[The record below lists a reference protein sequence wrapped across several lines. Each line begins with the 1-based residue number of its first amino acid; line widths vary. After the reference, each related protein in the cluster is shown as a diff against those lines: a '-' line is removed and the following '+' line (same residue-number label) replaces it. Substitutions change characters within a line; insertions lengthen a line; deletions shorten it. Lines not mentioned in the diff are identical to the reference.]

1 LNTYSARAALP
12 TVALL
17 VSDELQQ
24 RLFTFSAQ
32 EQLASFATVIQF
44 PDGRPDEKM
53 LVPLLEQADICITS
67 WDTPPLPTAFFRQS
81 THLSLIAHAGGTIRH
96 LLPTEIF
103 EHGIHV
109 TQASA
114 ALAEGIAEFTVLQTL
129 LCLTQLHTLD
139 QQMKTGSSWHKMREE
154 PTGHLLSAQ
163 IVGIVGA
170 SRVGR
175 EVIKRLRPF
184 GCHIVVYDPY
194 LTQKDADAL
203 GVESLDLDT
212 LFSVADI
219 VSLHAPLL
227 PETYEMIGP
236 AQLAHLRDG
245 AILLNTACAH
255 LVEEDALIQE
265 LETGRIQAALDVFH
279 EEPLARTHPLRLL
292 PNVLLSPHIAA
303 MRYETLF
310 NQGQMIV
317 DEVQRFLNNEP
328 LRYEIL
334 REKLFTLA

>member
-1 LNTYSARAALP
+1 
-12 TVALL
+12 VALL
-17 VSDELQQ
+17 ISDELQQ

-44 PDGRPDEKM
+44 PDGQPDEKV
-53 LVPLLEQADICITS
+53 LVSLLEQADVCITS
-67 WDTPPLPTAFFRQS
+67 WDTPPLPTEFFRRS
-81 THLSLIAHAGGTIRH
+81 THLKLIAHTAGTIRH
-96 LLPTEIF
+96 LLPPDVF
-103 EHGIHV
+103 EMGIRV
-109 TQASA
+109 THASA
-114 ALAEGIAEFTVLQTL
+114 ALAEAVAEFTVLQAL
-129 LCLTQLHTLD
+129 LCLTQLHALD
-139 QQMKTGSSWHKMREE
+139 QQMKTGSPWHQLREE

-184 GCHIVVYDPY
+184 GCHLVVYDPY
-194 LTQKDADAL
+194 LTQSDADAL

-227 PETYEMIGP
+227 PETYEMIGS
-236 AQLAHLRDG
+236 AQLARLRDG
-245 AILLNTACAH
+245 AILLNTARAH
-255 LVEEDALIQE
+255 LVEEDALLQE
-265 LETGRIQAALDVFH
+265 LQTGRIQAALDVFH
-279 EEPLARTHPLRLL
+279 EEPLSGENPLRLL
-292 PNVLLSPHIAA
+292 PNVILSPHVAA
-303 MRYETLF
+303 MTYETLF

-317 DEVQRFLNNEP
+317 DEVQRFLANEP

-334 REKLFTLA
+334 REKLSTMA